1 MIRFKNVSK
10 CFSTDDH
17 KVQALEHVNLDIERG
32 DIFGVIGLS
41 GAGKS
46 TLIRVINGLEV
57 IDQGSITVD
66 DVKINGLTASELNEQ
81 RKSIGM
87 IFQHFNLL
95 SSRNVFGNV
104 SLPLELI
111 GTKKSERERRIIEL
125 LDLVG
130 LNDKIHTPI
139 SQLSGGQKQR
149 VAIARALATSP
160 QVLLCDEATSALD
173 PKTTKEVLKLI
184 KTLQEQLK
192 ITVVLITHEMNV
204 IKEIC
209 NKVAV
214 IEAGHIIESGY
225 VSQMFDQPKESI
237 TRSFVKAV

>member
-1 MIRFKNVSK
+1 
-10 CFSTDDH
+10 
-17 KVQALEHVNLDIERG
+17 
-32 DIFGVIGLS
+32 
-41 GAGKS
+41 
-46 TLIRVINGLEV
+46 
-57 IDQGSITVD
+57 
-66 DVKINGLTASELNEQ
+66 
-81 RKSIGM
+81 M

-130 LNDKIHTPI
+130 LNDKIQTPI

-160 QVLLCDEATSALD
+160 KVLLCDEATSALD

-225 VSQMFDQPKESI
+225 VSQVFDQPKESI